1 MARIKIAFII
11 NPHSGTN
18 DKHDLPDLI
27 KANLDKDKFDITT
40 VFTQYA
46 GHGREL
52 AAQYATDG
60 FDAVVACGGDGTVN
74 EVASSLTDTPV
85 AFGIIPFGSG
95 NGLARHLHI
104 ALTPVKAIR
113 QINNFHVQK
122 MDYGVENGRKFFCTC
137 GTGFDAH
144 VSFKFTEQG
153 TRGLWTYLKVIVR
166 EYWKYEPLVYTIV
179 QNGEERKEKAFVVT
193 FANACQYGNDGF
205 IAPQASTSDGLLDIS
220 VIHPFRF
227 WSVPR
232 LAFDLLTQRLD
243 RNPHVSIT
251 RAASASVIRPDEGP
265 FHFDGDPVKEA
276 ARIDVHIVPG
286 GLNVIAD

>member
-40 VFTQYA
+40 VLPSMPVM
-46 GHGREL
+46 GGNWLRN
-52 AAQYATDG
+52 ATDG

-137 GTGFDAH
+137 GT
-144 VSFKFTEQG
+144 
-153 TRGLWTYLKVIVR
+153 
-166 EYWKYEPLVYTIV
+166 
-179 QNGEERKEKAFVVT
+179 
-193 FANACQYGNDGF
+193 
-205 IAPQASTSDGLLDIS
+205 
-220 VIHPFRF
+220 RF
-227 WSVPR
+227 
-232 LAFDLLTQRLD
+232 
-243 RNPHVSIT
+243 
-251 RAASASVIRPDEGP
+251 
-265 FHFDGDPVKEA
+265 
-276 ARIDVHIVPG
+276 
-286 GLNVIAD
+286 